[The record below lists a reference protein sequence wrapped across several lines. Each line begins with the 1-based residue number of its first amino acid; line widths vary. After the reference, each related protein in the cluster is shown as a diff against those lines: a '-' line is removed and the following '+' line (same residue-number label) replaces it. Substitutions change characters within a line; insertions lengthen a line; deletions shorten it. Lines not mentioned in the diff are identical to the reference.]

1 MASAD
6 PLSGLAGARLLLV
19 SGKGGRRQDGRRR
32 GARRPGRRRRTAGP
46 PRLDGRPGRRR
57 RPLRPADRG
66 YAEARLAPGLHG
78 LTAEFDALLEDFVR
92 TIAPVGFVATRILS
106 SATFRYFTRATP
118 GLADLLLLGK
128 IRELFREKKPRYDLV
143 VVDAPATGH
152 AISLFS
158 MPRTV
163 LATVPAGPIRHVA
176 ADLDA
181 IFSDRGLALL
191 VVVAEP
197 AEFAAREAEELIDAA
212 REKAGL
218 ETALLVVNRIGRSG
232 RAETLPRGDA
242 AARPR
247 PRAGRSEQP
256 RREPVRLRRGVLR
269 RLPAR
274 AGGRSSSPTPQGTVA
289 APPGPGDLD
298 LDEALRDERLVVLAG
313 PGGVGKTTLAA
324 AVGIA
329 SARSGQ
335 RTLVLTV
342 DPARRLAQALGLVGN
357 PRPAR
362 RRSPLPGG
370 AALRV
375 MQIDPRATFERLLA
389 RVASPA
395 SLKRIHENRLYDG
408 LVDSLPGVIEYM
420 GVEAL
425 AEHANDPGTD
435 RIVLDTAPAAR
446 GIDFLNAPQRMV
458 ELLEN
463 DALRWFLRGD
473 SLLSRALSGAS
484 RGAAFVLHL
493 ADRHLGFS
501 FLADLADFFR
511 AFDGL
516 YDGFRERSVLIRG
529 LLADARYLVV
539 SSADRSAL
547 RTAAELAE
555 LLPSGPGKA
564 GLLLNRVSP
573 RFGLP
578 PLPLPLRAL
587 PRRNFLEEPGSVES
601 LPFRLAD
608 QLSPAAVASPS

>member
-1 MASAD
+1 MPTAD
-6 PLSGLAGARLLLV
+6 GLSRLDDARLLLV
-19 SGKGGRRQDGRRR
+19 SGKGGVGKTAVAAALAARAGASGRRVLLVSTDGRGDAAALFGRSD
-32 GARRPGRRRRTAGP
+32 PGYQPTK
-46 PRLDGRPGRRR
+46 LS
-57 RPLRPADRG
+57 
-66 YAEARLAPGLHG
+66 PGLHG
-78 LTAEFDALLEDFVR
+78 LTAEFDPLLEDFVR
-92 TIAPVGFVATRILS
+92 TIAPIGFVASRILAS
-106 SATFRYFTRATP
+106 PTFRYFTRATP
-118 GLADLLLLGK
+118 GLPDLLLLGK
-128 IRELFREKKPRYDLV
+128 IRELFRRKKPAWDLI

-176 ADLDA
+176 ADLDT
-181 IFSDRGLALL
+181 IFSDRALTLL
-191 VVVAEP
+191 VAVAEP
-197 AEFAAREAEELIDAA
+197 AEFAAREAEELVDEA
-212 REKAGL
+212 REKGGL
-218 ETALLVVNRIGRSG
+218 ETALLVVNRVGRSG
-232 RAETLPRGDA
+232 RAETLPRGELPILRIPELEGPSAPGESPFAADEAFFAAFRPAFEGIHPPRRRA
-242 AARPR
+242 AA
-247 PRAGRSEQP
+247 
-256 RREPVRLRRGVLR
+256 
-269 RLPAR
+269 
-274 AGGRSSSPTPQGTVA
+274 A
-289 APPGPGDLD
+289 APPGPGNLD

-342 DPARRLAQALGLVGN
+342 DPARRLAQALGLSGALD
-357 PRPAR
+357 RPVAV
-362 RRSPLPGG
+362 PLPG
-370 AALRV
+370 AATLRV

-389 RVASPA
+389 RVAPPA
-395 SLKRIHENRLYDG
+395 TLKRIHENRLYDG
-408 LVDSLPGVIEYM
+408 LVGSLPGVIEYM

-425 AEHANDPGTD
+425 AEHANDPETD

-446 GIDFLNAPQRMV
+446 GIDFLKTPQRMV

-463 DALRWFLRGD
+463 DALRWFLRSD

-484 RGAAFVLHL
+484 RGAALVLHL

-516 YDGFRERSVLIRG
+516 YDGFRERNVLIQA
-529 LLADARYLVV
+529 LLAEARYLVV

-547 RTAAELAE
+547 RTAGELAE
-555 LLPSGPGKA
+555 LLPAGPGKA
-564 GLLLNRVSP
+564 GLLLNRISP

-578 PLPLPLRAL
+578 PLPIGLRSL

-608 QLSPAAVASPS
+608 QLSPAAVDSPS

>member
-1 MASAD
+1 MASGD
-6 PLSGLAGARLLLV
+6 PLSGLADARLLLV
-19 SGKGGRRQDGRRR
+19 SGKGGVGKTAVAAALAARAGAAGRRVLLVSTDGR
-32 GARRPGRRRRTAGP
+32 GDAAA
-46 PRLDGRPGRRR
+46 LFGRPD
-57 RPLRPADRG
+57 PG
-66 YAEARLAPGLHG
+66 YAATRLAPGLHG
-78 LTAEFDALLEDFVR
+78 LTARFDPLLEDFVR
-92 TIAPVGFVATRILS
+92 TIAPVGFVASRILS
-106 SATFRYFTRATP
+106 SPTFRYFTHATP

-128 IRELFREKKPRYDLV
+128 IRELFRQKRPHYDLV

-163 LATVPAGPIRHVA
+163 LKTVPAGPIRHVA
-176 ADLDA
+176 SDLDA
-181 IFSDRGLALL
+181 ILSNPGLALL
-191 VVVAEP
+191 VAVAEP
-197 AEFAAREAEELIDAA
+197 AEFAAREAEELIHAA

-232 RAETLPRGDA
+232 RAETLPRGSLPVLRVPELDVSNTPDESPFASDEAFFA
-242 AARPR
+242 AFRPALEGAPPSR
-247 PRAGRSEQP
+247 
-256 RREPVRLRRGVLR
+256 RRG
-269 RLPAR
+269 A
-274 AGGRSSSPTPQGTVA
+274 AA
-289 APPGPGDLD
+289 APPGPGNLD
-298 LDEALRDERLVVLAG
+298 LEEVLRDERLVVLAG

-329 SARSGQ
+329 SARAGQ

-342 DPARRLAQALGLVGN
+342 DPARRLAQALGLSGSLD
-357 PRPAR
+357 RPVNV
-362 RRSPLPGG
+362 PLPGG
-370 AALRV
+370 ATLRV
-375 MQIDPRATFERLLA
+375 MQIDPRATFERLLT

-395 SLKRIHENRLYDG
+395 TLKRIHDNRLYDG
-408 LVDSLPGVIEYM
+408 LVGSLPGVVEYM

-425 AEHANDPGTD
+425 AEHANDPETD

-446 GIDFLNAPQRMV
+446 GVDFLNAPQRMV

-516 YDGFRERSVLIRG
+516 YDGFHERSVLIRG
-529 LLADARYLVV
+529 LLADARYLIV

-547 RTAAELAE
+547 RTASELAE
-555 LLPSGPGKA
+555 LLASGPGKA

-608 QLSPAAVASPS
+608 QLSPASVASPS

>member
-1 MASAD
+1 MPTPDA
-6 PLSGLAGARLLLV
+6 LSRLDDTRLILV
-19 SGKGGRRQDGRRR
+19 SGKGGVGKTAVAAALAARAGAEGRRVLLVSTDGRGDAAALFGRSD
-32 GARRPGRRRRTAGP
+32 PGYQPTK
-46 PRLDGRPGRRR
+46 
-57 RPLRPADRG
+57 
-66 YAEARLAPGLHG
+66 LAPGVQG
-78 LTAEFDALLEDFVR
+78 LTAEFDPLLEDFVR
-92 TIAPVGFVATRILS
+92 TIAPIGFVASRILAS
-106 SATFRYFTRATP
+106 PTFRYFTRATP
-118 GLADLLLLGK
+118 GLPDLLLLGK
-128 IRELFREKKPRYDLV
+128 IRELFRKKKPAWDLI

-176 ADLDA
+176 ADLDTILSNRA
-181 IFSDRGLALL
+181 LTLL
-191 VVVAEP
+191 VAVAEP
-197 AEFAAREAEELIDAA
+197 AEFAAREAEELVDAA
-212 REKAGL
+212 REKSGL

-232 RAETLPRGDA
+232 RAETLPRGELPVLRIPELEGSSAPGAGPFA
-242 AARPR
+242 ADEAFFAAFRPAFEGV
-247 PRAGRSEQP
+247 PPP
-256 RREPVRLRRGVLR
+256 RRRGAAV
-269 RLPAR
+269 
-274 AGGRSSSPTPQGTVA
+274 
-289 APPGPGDLD
+289 APPGPGNLD
-298 LDEALRDERLVVLAG
+298 LEEALRDERLVVLAG

-329 SARSGQ
+329 SARGGQ

-342 DPARRLAQALGLVGN
+342 DPARRLAQALGLSGDLD
-357 PRPAR
+357 RPVEV
-362 RRSPLPGG
+362 PLRG
-370 AALRV
+370 AARLRV
-375 MQIDPRATFERLLA
+375 MQIDPRATFERLLE
-389 RVASPA
+389 RVAPPA
-395 SLKRIHENRLYDG
+395 TLKRIHENRLYDG
-408 LVDSLPGVIEYM
+408 LVGSLPGVIEYM

-425 AEHANDPGTD
+425 AEHANDPDTD

-446 GIDFLNAPQRMV
+446 GIDFLKTPQRMV

-463 DALRWFLRGD
+463 DALRWFLRHD

-484 RGAAFVLHL
+484 RGAAVVLHL

-516 YDGFRERSVLIRG
+516 YDGFRERNILIKA

-547 RTAAELAE
+547 RTASELAE
-555 LLPSGPGKA
+555 LLPAGPGKA

-578 PLPLPLRAL
+578 PLPIGLRGL
-587 PRRNFLEEPGSVES
+587 PRRNFLEEPGSLES

-608 QLSPAAVASPS
+608 QLSPAAVDSPS

>member
-1 MASAD
+1 MASGD
-6 PLSGLAGARLLLV
+6 PLSGLADARLLFV
-19 SGKGGRRQDGRRR
+19 SGKGGVGKTAVAAALAARAGAAGRRVLLVSTDGR
-32 GARRPGRRRRTAGP
+32 GDAAALFGRSDP
-46 PRLDGRPGRRR
+46 
-57 RPLRPADRG
+57 G
-66 YAEARLAPGLHG
+66 YAETRLAPGLHG
-78 LTAEFDALLEDFVR
+78 LTARFDPLLEDFVR
-92 TIAPVGFVATRILS
+92 TIAPVGFVANRILS
-106 SATFRYFTRATP
+106 SATFRYFTHATP

-128 IRELFREKKPRYDLV
+128 IRELFRQKKPHYDLV

-163 LATVPAGPIRHVA
+163 MATVPAGPIRHVA
-176 ADLDA
+176 SDLDA

-191 VVVAEP
+191 VAVAEP
-197 AEFAAREAEELIDAA
+197 AEFAAREAEELIHAA

-232 RAETLPRGDA
+232 RAETLPRGDLPLLRVPELDVSNSSAESPFAPDEAFFA
-242 AARPR
+242 AFRPALEGA
-247 PRAGRSEQP
+247 PPP
-256 RREPVRLRRGVLR
+256 RRR
-269 RLPAR
+269 
-274 AGGRSSSPTPQGTVA
+274 GTVA
-289 APPGPGDLD
+289 APPGPGNLD
-298 LDEALRDERLVVLAG
+298 LEEALRDERLVVLAG

-342 DPARRLAQALGLVGN
+342 DPARRLAQALGLSGTLD
-357 PRPAR
+357 RPVEV
-362 RRSPLPGG
+362 PLSGG
-370 AALRV
+370 AELRV
-375 MQIDPRATFERLLA
+375 LQIDPRATFERLLA

-408 LVDSLPGVIEYM
+408 LVGSLPGVVEYM

-425 AEHANDPGTD
+425 AEHVNDPGTD

-516 YDGFRERSVLIRG
+516 YDGFRDRSVLIRG
-529 LLADARYLVV
+529 LLADARYLIV

-547 RTAAELAE
+547 RTASELAK
-555 LLPSGPGKA
+555 LLPSGPGQA

-573 RFGLP
+573 RSGLP
-578 PLPLPLRAL
+578 PLPLSLRAL

-608 QLSPAAVASPS
+608 QLSPASVASPS

>member
-1 MASAD
+1 MASGD
-6 PLSGLAGARLLLV
+6 PLSGLADARLLLV
-19 SGKGGRRQDGRRR
+19 SGKGGVGKTAVAAALAARAGAAGRRVLLVSTDGR
-32 GARRPGRRRRTAGP
+32 GDAAALFGLPDP
-46 PRLDGRPGRRR
+46 
-57 RPLRPADRG
+57 G
-66 YAEARLAPGLHG
+66 YAQTRLAPGLHG
-78 LTAEFDALLEDFVR
+78 LTARFDPLLEDFVR
-92 TIAPVGFVATRILS
+92 TIAPVGFVASRILS
-106 SATFRYFTRATP
+106 SATFRYFTHATP

-128 IRELFREKKPRYDLV
+128 IRELFRQKKPHYDLV

-163 LATVPAGPIRHVA
+163 MATVPAGPIRHVA
-176 ADLDA
+176 ADLDT
-181 IFSDRGLALL
+181 IFSDRGLTLL
-191 VVVAEP
+191 VAVAEP
-197 AEFAAREAEELIDAA
+197 AEFAAREAEELIQAA
-212 REKAGL
+212 RERAGL

-232 RAETLPRGDA
+232 RAETLPRGDLPVVRVPELDVSNTPAESPFASDEAFFA
-242 AARPR
+242 AFRPALEGAPPSR
-247 PRAGRSEQP
+247 
-256 RREPVRLRRGVLR
+256 RRGS
-269 RLPAR
+269 A
-274 AGGRSSSPTPQGTVA
+274 A

-298 LDEALRDERLVVLAG
+298 LEEALRDERLVVLAG

-329 SARSGQ
+329 SARAGQ

-342 DPARRLAQALGLVGN
+342 DPARRLAQALGLSGTLD
-357 PRPAR
+357 RPVHV
-362 RRSPLPGG
+362 PLPGG
-370 AALRV
+370 ATLRV

-389 RVASPA
+389 RVAPPA
-395 SLKRIHENRLYDG
+395 TLKRIHENRLYDG
-408 LVDSLPGVIEYM
+408 LVGSLPGVVEYM

-425 AEHANDPGTD
+425 AEHANDPETD

-446 GIDFLNAPQRMV
+446 GVDFLNAPQRMV

-493 ADRHLGFS
+493 ADRHLGFT
-501 FLADLADFFR
+501 FLSDLADFFR

-516 YDGFRERSVLIRG
+516 YDGFRDRSVLIRG
-529 LLADARYLVV
+529 LLADARYLIV

-547 RTAAELAE
+547 RTASELAE

-578 PLPLPLRAL
+578 PLPLSLRAL

-608 QLSPAAVASPS
+608 QLSPASVASPS